1 MYRALSPSLSLS
13 RSLVLRFLRLS
24 LSLYVS
30 ISPSLPSLA
39 PISFSLSFFLSRSL
53 VLLFLRLSLFI
64 NISVSLALSV
74 PRCLSVGLLTLSS
87 LYLSLL
93 SQSSLSFCYMSLP
106 SDRPYLRPIRRFGY
120 SVVLWSHKMGNGVRR
135 PYDIGRRLYV
145 SWSLVQISRTLVL
158 SLWFCEDQQGRW
170 SFQGTRGFRLSSLHT
185 YLHANVKFDIWL
197 SHKGQVIVSSVLV
210 LHKSACIY
218 DVIGQSVSVRII
230 NCLCKCLCH
239 FLFLYV
245 CLSRSLS
252 IHFLITLYRCR

>member
-1 MYRALSPSLSLS
+1 
-13 RSLVLRFLRLS
+13 
-24 LSLYVS
+24 
-30 ISPSLPSLA
+30 
-39 PISFSLSFFLSRSL
+39 
-53 VLLFLRLSLFI
+53 
-64 NISVSLALSV
+64 
-74 PRCLSVGLLTLSS
+74 
-87 LYLSLL
+87 
-93 SQSSLSFCYMSLP
+93 MSLP

-170 SFQGTRGFRLSSLHT
+170 SFQGARGFILSPLHT
-185 YLHANVKFDIWL
+185 YLHANVKFPIWL